1 MAALL
6 RGAVVA
12 LVVQVCGSET
22 CSWGRLCRGD
32 QPQRGG
38 AGTKPEDC
46 GADGPGQD
54 SGLRPWSLQGPG
66 KAPKWS

>member
-6 RGAVVA
+6 RGSVVA
-12 LVVQVCGSET
+12 LGVQACVSET
-22 CSWGRLCRGD
+22 CSWGRPCRGD
-32 QPQRGG
+32 RPQTGG
-38 AGTKPEDC
+38 AGTKLEDR

-66 KAPKWS
+66 KAPEWS